1 MEPFRLRV
9 FRIVAEELS
18 FTRAAERLFLTQPA
32 VTMQVKNLEEDL
44 GLRLFDRTGQRIALT
59 PAGEVLHDYASRI
72 AALCADAE
80 RDLGALKGETRGC
93 LALGASTTIAQYLL
107 PRLAGQFLSA
117 FPAIQLSIM
126 SGNTADVVGALV
138 EGRIALGLIEGP
150 PNRADVKCQ
159 KFVEDEIVLVV
170 PPSHEWATMD
180 AVDPAALRTATV
192 ILRERG
198 SGTRQVVEDALKRAR
213 IDARNLRI
221 AMELDST
228 ESIKSAIAAGIGV
241 GFVSRWA
248 LTREFSLGLL
258 RTVAVRGLRIRRHF
272 QFVYS
277 IGPTPTG
284 IEGEFLRFANL
295 QRADFGS
302 PATGNPPPSC

>member
-59 PAGEVLHDYASRI
+59 AAGTALLDYARRI

-80 RDLGALKGETRGC
+80 RDLAALKGETRGR

-107 PRLAGQFLSA
+107 PRLAGQFLAA
-117 FPAIQLSIM
+117 FPAIELSIL
-126 SGNTADVVGALV
+126 SGNTEEVVGALV

-159 KFVEDEIVLVV
+159 PFVEDEIVLVV
-170 PPSHEWATMD
+170 PPSHEWAGMD
-180 AVDPAALRTATV
+180 SVDSAAIRSAKV

-213 IDARNLRI
+213 IDARKLHI
-221 AMELDST
+221 ALELDST
-228 ESIKSAIAAGIGV
+228 ESIKSAIEAGIGI

-248 LTREFSLGLL
+248 LAREVALGLL
-258 RTVAVRGLRIRRHF
+258 RVVPVRGLRIRRHF
-272 QFVYS
+272 QFVFCA
-277 IGPTPTG
+277 GPTPAG
-284 IEGEFLRFANL
+284 IEGEFLRFANQ
-295 QRADFGS
+295 QRAEFGT
-302 PATGNPPPSC
+302 P

>member
-1 MEPFRLRV
+1 VEPFRLRV
-9 FRIVAEELS
+9 FRIVSEELS

-32 VTMQVKNLEEDL
+32 VTMQIKNLEEDL

-59 PAGEVLHDYASRI
+59 PAGEVLQDYARRI

-80 RDLGALKGETRGC
+80 RDLAALKGETRGR

-107 PRLAGQFLSA
+107 PRLAGQFLAA
-117 FPAIQLSIM
+117 FPKIQLSIM
-126 SGNTADVVGALV
+126 SGNTADIVGALV
-138 EGRIALGLIEGP
+138 DGRIVLGLIEGP

-170 PPSHEWATMD
+170 PPSHEWAALGAVGD
-180 AVDPAALRTATV
+180 AVDPAALGAAPV

-213 IDARNLRI
+213 IDPRKLRI

-228 ESIKSAIAAGIGV
+228 ESIKSAISAGIGV

-248 LTREFSLGLL
+248 LAREVSLGLL
-258 RTVAVRGLRIRRHF
+258 RIVPVRGLRIGRHF
-272 QFVYS
+272 QFVYAS
-277 IGPTPTG
+277 GPAPAG
-284 IEGEFLRFANL
+284 IEGEFLRFGTLN
-295 QRADFGS
+295 RADFGM
-302 PATGNPPPSC
+302 PVRAL

>member
-1 MEPFRLRV
+1 VEPFRLRV

-59 PAGEVLHDYASRI
+59 AAGTALLDYARRI

-80 RDLGALKGETRGC
+80 RDLAALKGETRGR

-107 PRLAGQFLSA
+107 PRLAGQFLAA
-117 FPAIQLSIM
+117 FPVIELSIL
-126 SGNTADVVGALV
+126 SGNTEEVVGALV

-159 KFVEDEIVLVV
+159 PFVEDEIVLVV
-170 PPSHEWATMD
+170 PPSHEWAGMD
-180 AVDPAALRTATV
+180 SVDSAAIRSAKV

-213 IDARNLRI
+213 IDARKLHI
-221 AMELDST
+221 ALELDST
-228 ESIKSAIAAGIGV
+228 ESIKSAIEAGIGI

-248 LTREFSLGLL
+248 LAREVALGLL
-258 RTVAVRGLRIRRHF
+258 RVVPVRGLRIRRHF
-272 QFVYS
+272 QFVFCA
-277 IGPTPTG
+277 GPTPAG
-284 IEGEFLRFANL
+284 IEGEFLRFANQ
-295 QRADFGS
+295 QRAEFGT
-302 PATGNPPPSC
+302 P

>member
-32 VTMQVKNLEEDL
+32 VTMQIKNLEEDL

-59 PAGEVLHDYASRI
+59 PAGEVLQEYARRI

-80 RDLGALKGETRGC
+80 RDLGALKGETRGR

-107 PRLAGQFLSA
+107 PRLAGQFLAA
-117 FPAIQLSIM
+117 FPKIQLSMM
-126 SGNTADVVGALV
+126 SGNTADIVGALV
-138 EGRIALGLIEGP
+138 DGRIALGLIEGP
-150 PNRADVKCQ
+150 PNRSDVKCQ

-170 PPSHEWATMD
+170 PPSHEWAALGDVGD
-180 AVDPAALRTATV
+180 AVDPAALRTAAV
-192 ILRERG
+192 VLRERG

-213 IDARNLRI
+213 IDTRKLRI

-228 ESIKSAIAAGIGV
+228 ESIKSAISAGIGV

-248 LTREFSLGLL
+248 LAREIALGLL
-258 RTVAVRGLRIRRHF
+258 RTVPVRGLRIRRHF
-272 QFVYS
+272 QFVYVS
-277 IGPTPTG
+277 GPAPAG

-295 QRADFGS
+295 QRADFGT
-302 PATGNPPPSC
+302 P

>member
-1 MEPFRLRV
+1 VEPFRLRV

-59 PAGEVLHDYASRI
+59 AAGTALLDYARRI

-80 RDLGALKGETRGC
+80 RDLAALKGETRGR

-107 PRLAGQFLSA
+107 PRLAGQFLAA
-117 FPAIQLSIM
+117 FPAIELSIL
-126 SGNTADVVGALV
+126 SGNTEEVVGALV

-159 KFVEDEIVLVV
+159 PFVEDEIVLVV
-170 PPSHEWATMD
+170 PPSHEWAGMD
-180 AVDPAALRTATV
+180 SVDSAAIRSAKV

-213 IDARNLRI
+213 IDARKLHI
-221 AMELDST
+221 ALELDST
-228 ESIKSAIAAGIGV
+228 ESIKSAIEAGIGI

-248 LTREFSLGLL
+248 LAREVALGLL
-258 RTVAVRGLRIRRHF
+258 RVVPVRGLRIRRHF
-272 QFVYS
+272 QFVFCA
-277 IGPTPTG
+277 GPTPAG
-284 IEGEFLRFANL
+284 IEGEFLRFANQ
-295 QRADFGS
+295 QRAEFGT
-302 PATGNPPPSC
+302 P